1 MLFAV
6 DSEFHVN
13 SWVITKL
20 DGNNFNY
27 YINFYFLGASFI
39 DIVYCPRHN
48 ARYTLGKALRQLS
61 SFCVLENAVAK
72 DQIS

>member
-1 MLFAV
+1 MENQLLFAV

-20 DGNNFNY
+20 AGYYFNY

-39 DIVYCPRHN
+39 DIVYSPTHN
-48 ARYTLGKALRQLS
+48 PRYTLGKALRQFR
-61 SFCVLENAVAK
+61 SF
-72 DQIS
+72 